1 MLGFSASNGSN
12 AKPRHLAYALAASSW
27 LCSAGAMAQSV
38 PDAAPLEPERPAPA
52 EPKAIASV
60 RPERPA
66 PLAPDAAA
74 SPDTRPRETGSLKV
88 EQANGNTVVV
98 EEPTTP
104 VLPDKKLIPERAY
117 QLQWEIDV
125 PLFAIGAAL
134 ALGREIRS
142 TTGSAPA
149 YCTTVPEGCNEEDL
163 NALDEPFA
171 GYYDPRWSDATD
183 VVVLTLFAA
192 PWPMLWV
199 NNTLLNTLNDI
210 TIIYESALT
219 ALALSGLATLS
230 ASRPRPLV
238 YGTRAPEDV
247 RNSPSGSLS
256 FISGHT
262 TAAFALSTSTFWT
275 IYRRHG
281 SGVYAW
287 TTLAVGTALASSVAV
302 GRVLAGKHFP
312 TDVLTGAAVGASVG
326 TLIPAL
332 HDAPVLVVPSV
343 NSTGASIDVS
353 LTL

>member
-12 AKPRHLAYALAASSW
+12 VRPARLALALAASSW
-27 LCSAGAMAQSV
+27 LCAAGATAQSA
-38 PDAAPLEPERPAPA
+38 PDAAPLEPESPSPPAEAQGAAPEQPERATPAP
-52 EPKAIASV
+52 
-60 RPERPA
+60 
-66 PLAPDAAA
+66 APDAA
-74 SPDTRPRETGSLKV
+74 PRETGSLQV

-98 EEPTTP
+98 EKPTTP
-104 VLPDKKLIPERAY
+104 VLPDKKLIPQRAY

-149 YCTTVPEGCNEEDL
+149 YCTTIPEGCNEEDL
-163 NALDEPFA
+163 NAIDEPFA

-183 VVVLTLFAA
+183 VMVLALFAA

-199 NNTLLNTLNDI
+199 NNTLLNTLNDV

-219 ALALSGLATLS
+219 AMALSGLATLS

-238 YGTRAPEDV
+238 YGTKAPEDV

-262 TAAFALSTSTFWT
+262 TCAFALSTSTFWT

-281 SGVYAW
+281 SGAYAW
-287 TTLAVGTALASSVAV
+287 TTLAVGTAVASSVAV
-302 GRVLAGKHFP
+302 GRVMAGKHFP

-343 NSTGASIDVS
+343 SAGGASVDVS
-353 LTL
+353 LML

>member
-1 MLGFSASNGSN
+1 MLGFSASNGWN
-12 AKPRHLAYALAASSW
+12 VRPAHLALALAAGSC
-27 LCSAGAMAQSV
+27 LCSAGALAQSA
-38 PDAAPLEPERPAPA
+38 PDAAPLEPESPGPTEPEAPT
-52 EPKAIASV
+52 SV
-60 RPERPA
+60 QPERPA
-66 PLAPDAAA
+66 AAD
-74 SPDTRPRETGSLKV
+74 PPPRATGSLKV
-88 EQANGNTVVV
+88 EQANGDTVVV
-98 EEPTTP
+98 EKPTTP
-104 VLPDKKLIPERAY
+104 VLPDKKLIPQRAY

-142 TTGSAPA
+142 TNGAPPA
-149 YCTTVPEGCNEEDL
+149 YCTTVPEGCDESTL
-163 NALDEPFA
+163 NALDRPFA
-171 GYYDPRWSDATD
+171 GYYNPRWSDATD
-183 VVVLTLFAA
+183 VVVLALFTA

-238 YGTRAPEDV
+238 YGTKAPEDV
-247 RNSPSGSLS
+247 RNSPSGSLT

-262 TAAFALSTSTFWT
+262 TGAFALSTSTFWT

-281 SGVYAW
+281 SGAYAW
-287 TTLAVGTALASSVAV
+287 TTLAVGTALATSVGV
-302 GRVLAGKHFP
+302 GRVMAGKHFP
-312 TDVLTGAAVGASVG
+312 TDVLTGAAVGAAVG

-343 NSTGASIDVS
+343 DAAGASVDVS